1 MELQDTTRGIRTSVY
16 VYVIL
21 SVHRFKFRLGA
32 KNPALVGFLHL
43 SPMNRVI
50 ILNPDF
56 WSDYLSLSQV
66 SLGPHSSLI
75 I

>member
-16 VYVIL
+16 VYGIL

-43 SPMNRVI
+43 SPMTGPDN
-50 ILNPDF
+50 NPTAIGSEYFRQLEFRD
-56 WSDYLSLSQV
+56 V
-66 SLGPHSSLI
+66 
-75 I
+75 